1 MNTTTSAEKFTIT
14 PESTV
19 GAIVA
24 ARPILAR
31 VFQRV
36 GIDYCCGGKMPLAEA
51 CTRQKLD
58 PQTVVAMLDA
68 AATLA
73 AEGQPEVA
81 AAAMTLT
88 ELADHIETTHHE
100 YVKAELPRLLEMAER
115 VALKHKW
122 KDARLPEVH
131 ATLLALTNEM
141 FSHMQK
147 EEEILFPIVR
157 QLEAGTV
164 GDFHCGSVANPIRQ
178 MELEHEA
185 AGGAVARLRKL
196 TDDFTPDA
204 EACNTHRGLLAGLAE
219 FEADLHQ
226 HVHKENNVLF
236 PQAIA
241 MGH

>member
-1 MNTTTSAEKFTIT
+1 MNTTSTADNFTIT
-14 PESTV
+14 PNSTV

-31 VFQRV
+31 VFQSV
-36 GIDYCCGGKMPLAEA
+36 GIDYCCGGKMPLSEA
-51 CTRQKLD
+51 CARQNLD
-58 PQTVVAMLDA
+58 PQTVVAMLKA

-73 AEGQPEVA
+73 STGQPEVD

-88 ELADHIETTHHE
+88 QLADHIESTHHE

-115 VALKHKW
+115 VARKHTW

-131 ATLLALTNEM
+131 ATVLALTSEM

-147 EEEILFPIVR
+147 EEQILFPMVR

-164 GDFHCGSVANPIRQ
+164 GNFHCGSISNPIHQ
-178 MELEHEA
+178 MELEHES
-185 AGGAVARLRKL
+185 AGQAVARLREL
-196 TDDFTPDA
+196 TDGFTPDA

-236 PQAIA
+236 PRAQAL
-241 MGH
+241 G